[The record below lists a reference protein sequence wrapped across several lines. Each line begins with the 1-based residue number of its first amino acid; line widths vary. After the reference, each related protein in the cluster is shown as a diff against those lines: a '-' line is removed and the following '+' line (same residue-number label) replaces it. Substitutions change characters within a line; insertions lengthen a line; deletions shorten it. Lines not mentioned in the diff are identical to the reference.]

1 MKKLSFKYLSFEIRK
16 NLKREVP
23 RWLVL
28 AIDMYITVNTFLLT
42 FILLKYLDI
51 GPQTKLF
58 MVFQY
63 QLPIVIVCAF
73 LAFLA
78 TSSYK
83 GVIRHTGS
91 RDFIIVLNANLFYL
105 LLISLVY
112 WLLLN
117 FTEHEYFI
125 FGKNVIIVHFLFNI
139 LAMVFLRILYKGIY
153 DNYVIGTN
161 REKNVMI
168 FGAGK
173 SGVLTYNLLTD
184 DKSTKIR
191 VAGFV
196 DDNPKK
202 YRKKINGVR
211 IYSFQQVTDDFINK
225 NKISEIIISIQ
236 KISSTRINAIY
247 DRFADSGV
255 ELKIVPEV
263 SKWLKGDLTIRQ
275 IKPLNIDD
283 FLGREPIQLDNQ
295 EIKNAVAG
303 KKILV
308 TGAAGSIG
316 SEISNQLM
324 GYSTTKLIMVDQ
336 AETALFQLQQNTK
349 DKCKDNCAFLIADVR
364 DAERM
369 EVIFNKY
376 KPDIVFHAAAYKHV
390 PMMEDNPMEAVITNV
405 KGTKVIADLSAHHQV
420 EKFVMVSTDKA
431 VNPSSVM
438 GATKRIAELYVT
450 RLNSISRTKYIVTRF
465 GNVLGSN
472 GSVIPIFKKQIEKGG
487 PLTVTHPD
495 ISRYFMTIPEA
506 CQLVLEAASFGKG
519 GEVFVFDMGKPMKIF
534 DLAKRIIRLSGLRYP
549 EDIDIEI
556 TGLRKGEKLFEEL
569 LIPGEMAVKTHHPKI
584 MIAKVEQHNPDLV
597 QKIEELLMCSRLNA
611 DSQQLKSELRL
622 KIKEI
627 VAEYKPLD

>member
-1 MKKLSFKYLSFEIRK
+1 M
-16 NLKREVP
+16 
-23 RWLVL
+23 L

>member
-1 MKKLSFKYLSFEIRK
+1 
-16 NLKREVP
+16 
-23 RWLVL
+23 
-28 AIDMYITVNTFLLT
+28 
-42 FILLKYLDI
+42 
-51 GPQTKLF
+51 

-91 RDFIIVLNANLFYL
+91 RDFINVLNANLFYL

-117 FTEHEYFI
+117 FAEHEYFI
-125 FGKNVIIVHFLFNI
+125 FGKNVIIVHFLFNV

-236 KISSTRINAIY
+236 KISPTRINAIY

-263 SKWLKGDLTIRQ
+263 SKWQKGDLTIRQ